1 MRLASGWVAFALS
14 CLPWCRCRPG
24 PPLAGLI
31 SSLSDPKGRDPSQ
44 FRRAVTLLPGRH
56 RPRPPSPRSN
66 RMAILADTVEGARRR
81 RHPPRAPSPPPLSP
95 RSGGSSPRPR
105 PAPTPA
111 ATTPCWT
118 SPGHRSQASDAG
130 RSRAPAAMA
139 PDWPASCS
147 PTASGSSKSAAP
159 SGPPAQRR
167 QSGAKSDA
175 VDAIRAAREALA
187 FDHTPAPRR
196 RGDRE
201 ALRVLLTTRH
211 GAVKARV
218 KATNQPQALVVGA
231 PEELRAKLRGRS
243 TIAQVSACARLR
255 TRPAKSLEHRATVRA
270 LRATAQRIQLLQA
283 EADALQTELAA
294 LVAAIAPWLLELH
307 GVGPISAAQ
316 VLVSWS
322 YAGRLHSEAAF
333 AALAGVSPIPAS
345 SGQVTRHR
353 PRPIRDRQ
361 RNRALHIIVV
371 ARLRD
376 DPDTRAYAARRAAQG
391 KSPREIRRC
400 LKRFVAR
407 QLFKLLECCDQP
419 GAEILRAA

>member
-81 RHPPRAPSPPPLSP
+81 RHPPRAPPP
-95 RSGGSSPRPR
+95 GGLRRDTEPR
-105 PAPTPA
+105 PAMLGGR
-111 ATTPCWT
+111 
-118 SPGHRSQASDAG
+118 GHRQLWRRTGLLPARPRRAG
-130 RSRAPAAMA
+130 RRSRPPQAARQ
-139 PDWPASCS
+139 P
-147 PTASGSSKSAAP
+147 
-159 SGPPAQRR
+159 QRR

-243 TIAQVSACARLR
+243 
-255 TRPAKSLEHRATVRA
+255 E
-270 LRATAQRIQLLQA
+270 
-283 EADALQTELAA
+283 
-294 LVAAIAPWLLELH
+294 
-307 GVGPISAAQ
+307 
-316 VLVSWS
+316 
-322 YAGRLHSEAAF
+322 
-333 AALAGVSPIPAS
+333 
-345 SGQVTRHR
+345 
-353 PRPIRDRQ
+353 
-361 RNRALHIIVV
+361 
-371 ARLRD
+371 
-376 DPDTRAYAARRAAQG
+376 
-391 KSPREIRRC
+391 
-400 LKRFVAR
+400 
-407 QLFKLLECCDQP
+407 
-419 GAEILRAA
+419 

>member
-1 MRLASGWVAFALS
+1 
-14 CLPWCRCRPG
+14 
-24 PPLAGLI
+24 
-31 SSLSDPKGRDPSQ
+31 
-44 FRRAVTLLPGRH
+44 
-56 RPRPPSPRSN
+56 
-66 RMAILADTVEGARRR
+66 
-81 RHPPRAPSPPPLSP
+81 
-95 RSGGSSPRPR
+95 
-105 PAPTPA
+105 
-111 ATTPCWT
+111 
-118 SPGHRSQASDAG
+118 
-130 RSRAPAAMA
+130 MA

-333 AALAGVSPIPAS
+333 AALAGVRPIPAS